1 MKLGLIVEGQGEV
14 AALPV
19 LLRRLA
25 AERVG
30 LALDIPAPLRMPKG
44 KMRKPDELS
53 RAVELVARKTA
64 PNGGIIILVDAD
76 DDCPVALATELMG
89 CVTATRGERI
99 ASVVVATREFES
111 WFVAG
116 ISGLRGYRGLPET
129 QQAETDAELLRDAK
143 GWLDVRMSNGYH
155 ETTDQPKLAQLFDMK
170 AAMTSRSFRK
180 LRKDFDR
187 LVTLDCEPEST
198 LQDV

>member
-1 MKLGLIVEGQGEV
+1 
-14 AALPV
+14 
-19 LLRRLA
+19 
-25 AERVG
+25 
-30 LALDIPAPLRMPKG
+30 MPKG